1 MKSITKVSAYAVCM
15 QGPHTSPSR
24 HHKYLR
30 GADLLLLAKDDAI
43 VSEVCKGRP
52 KKKKKGRRIIAGRF
66 ANFALED
73 SSKLKTNKNNPA
85 ALVPTKSH

>member
-1 MKSITKVSAYAVCM
+1 M
-15 QGPHTSPSR
+15 QF
-24 HHKYLR
+24 
-30 GADLLLLAKDDAI
+30 A
-43 VSEVCKGRP
+43 CKGLTPHHQGITSISGVLTSSSSLRMMP
-52 KKKKKGRRIIAGRF
+52 SSQRFAKGDQKKKKKGRRIIAGRF

>member
-1 MKSITKVSAYAVCM
+1 M
-15 QGPHTSPSR
+15 QF
-24 HHKYLR
+24 
-30 GADLLLLAKDDAI
+30 A
-43 VSEVCKGRP
+43 CKGFTPHHQGITSISGVLTSSSSLRMMP
-52 KKKKKGRRIIAGRF
+52 SSQRFAKGDQKKKGRRIIAGRF